1 MKLLVDMN
9 MSPRWIEVFADAGLE
24 AEHWSSVGAA
34 NASDIEIMTFA
45 AAHGWTVLTRDLDFG
60 SILAATG
67 GRKPS
72 VVQLRSDDAR
82 PEAVGFDLLS
92 AVRQC
97 RAELESGAL
106 LTVEISRH
114 RLTLL
119 PLR

>member
-9 MSPRWIEVFADAGLE
+9 MSPRWIEVFADGGFE
-24 AEHWSSVGAA
+24 AEHWSKVGSA
-34 NASDIEIMTFA
+34 NASDFEIMAFA
-45 AAHGWTVLTRDLDFG
+45 AAQGWTVLTRDLDFG

-72 VVQLRSDDAR
+72 VIQLRSDDAR
-82 PEAVGFDLLS
+82 PEAVGSDLCS
-92 AVRQC
+92 AIRQC

-106 LTVEISRH
+106 LTLEVSRH